1 MISDGSGVLLA
12 ALIAFFAGAPLALY
26 GRRISYGA
34 TLLGA
39 ILLLVAAATTL
50 MGWWSGAS
58 LTWPS
63 PLGGTE
69 SLGLDGLSAYFA
81 LIASVVW
88 LATSSFSL
96 VYDTDYSRLLAAM
109 YALTVGSIA
118 LLLSSQDSILFLIGW
133 EGMTL
138 ASFGMILQAHGRPSR
153 IFSAGFIFLAFGEA
167 STLFIFLALA
177 GLHVL
182 TGSFAFSAVSGSG
195 LFVDGIFLAALIGF
209 GLKMGVAPFH
219 MSEWLP
225 IAHSSA
231 PSNASAVLSA
241 TLTLAGIYGLFR
253 VVMLLGGGPAWWGAL
268 MIAIGAISALLGA
281 LFASVSEHTKG
292 LPAYSTIEN
301 NGLAIVAL
309 GVALTA
315 RAEGLPGLFAFALF
329 AAFFQIFAH
338 SIAKA
343 GLFLVAGYVDR
354 TTGTYDMNAI
364 GGRAKDPEGPAFP
377 GALVCAMS
385 LAAAPPTAGFV
396 SEWMVLESLFQ
407 SYQFTADPLLV
418 FIGLLAGAAV
428 ALAAGLILVAMVKVL
443 SFGQLWRPD
452 ATRPAVRSR
461 RLGGAILGIAGVV
474 LGLGIGAPWV
484 LDLAAIPA
492 STFAGAALSAPLST
506 PSSIPAMLGIPAGWT
521 IMSSAGPFGVL
532 SPPVVPIAI
541 ALGMLVGVGYLV
553 LGGKLVFRRADPW
566 MAGNPVKAPEETYSA
581 FGYSTGLRVML
592 KSLFLT
598 REVRAKLG
606 PVTLATIEAPESYDV
621 ELEVLDVFKIFYDDL
636 RKSVLWVSEVLKR
649 LIMPGRVGQY
659 IAYLL
664 VAAIVVILYVV
675 LVF

>member
-1 MISDGSGVLLA
+1 MISVGIGLLLA
-12 ALIAFFAGAPLALY
+12 ALVALFSGAPLALY
-26 GRRISYGA
+26 AKRACYGA
-34 TLLGA
+34 TLVGA
-39 ILLLVAAATTL
+39 LLLFLAAGTTL
-50 MGWWSGAS
+50 LGWWPSSGLAW
-58 LTWPS
+58 LS
-63 PLGGTE
+63 PFGGTE

-81 LIASVVW
+81 LIAAVVW
-88 LATSSFSL
+88 LATTSFSL
-96 VYDTDYSRLLAAM
+96 VYDTDSSRLLAGM

-118 LLLSSQDSILFLIGW
+118 LLLTAQDSIVFLIGW

-153 IFSAGFIFLAFGEA
+153 IFSAAFIFLAFGEA
-167 STLFIFLALA
+167 STLFVFLALA

-182 TGSFAFSAVSGSG
+182 TGSFAFSSARGSG

-253 VVMLLGGGPAWWGAL
+253 VIMLLGGGPVWWGAL

-315 RAEGLPGLFAFALF
+315 RAEGLQVLFAFALF
-329 AAFFQIFAH
+329 AALFQVFSHA
-338 SIAKA
+338 IAKA

-354 TTGTYDMNAI
+354 STGTYDLNAI
-364 GGRAKDPEGPAFP
+364 GGRSKDPGGPAFP

-385 LAAAPPTAGFV
+385 LAAAPPMAGFV

-418 FIGLLAGAAV
+418 FLGLLAGAAV

-443 SFGQLWRPD
+443 AFGQLWRPD
-452 ATRPAVRSR
+452 ATHPAVRSR
-461 RLGGAILGIAGVV
+461 RLGAAILGIAGVV

-484 LDLAAIPA
+484 LELAAAPA
-492 STFAGAALSAPLST
+492 STFAGIALSAPLST

-521 IMSSAGPFGVL
+521 IMSSNAPFGVL

-541 ALGMLVGVGYLV
+541 AVGMLVALGYLA
-553 LGGKLVFRRADPW
+553 LGGKLAFRRADPW
-566 MAGNPVKAPEETYSA
+566 MAGNPVKSPEESYSA

-592 KSLFLT
+592 KSLFFT

-606 PVTLATIEAPESYDV
+606 PVTMASIETPESYNV

-636 RKSVLWVSEVLKR
+636 RKGVLGLSEVLKR
-649 LIMPGRVGQY
+649 LIMPGRLGQY